1 MSTGT
6 GIFLSGLIIGLVM
19 LYGQTKDRWNWSKIF
34 RNLILG
40 LLSLIFII
48 YQSQNDWKTFQ
59 IDFSFKSICVNLI
72 LWFCVVMVSCFPM
85 FVLSEFYKIVLDK
98 NFEYDEEGN
107 ERKLFT
113 LTKWICGLIFLFVF
127 ISYGDSWKD
136 SINVWYD
143 TKFS

>member
-19 LYGQTKDRWNWSKIF
+19 LYGQTKDRWNWSKIV
-34 RNLILG
+34 RNLILV

-59 IDFSFKSICVNLI
+59 IDFSFKSICVNII
-72 LWFCVVMVSCFPM
+72 LWFLVIVVSCIPM
-85 FVLSEFYKIVLDK
+85 FLLSEFYKIVLDK
-98 NFEYDEEGN
+98 NFEYDEEGK

-113 LTKWICGLIFLFVF
+113 LTKWICGVILLFILF
-127 ISYGDSWKD
+127 SYGDSWKD
-136 SINVWYD
+136 SISLWYD
-143 TKFS
+143 KKFV

>member
-40 LLSLIFII
+40 LMTLIFII

-72 LWFCVVMVSCFPM
+72 LWFFVVMVSCSPM

-98 NFEYDEEGN
+98 NFEYYDDGK
-107 ERKLFT
+107 ERKIFT
-113 LTKWICGLIFLFVF
+113 LTKWICGLIFLFIF
-127 ISYGDSWKD
+127 ISY
-136 SINVWYD
+136 I
-143 TKFS
+143 